1 LFGLYVK
8 RFNEI
13 IHHRL
18 KTTNPK
24 LGFSQKIPVDKFKNY
39 QQD

>member
-1 LFGLYVK
+1 MQV
-8 RFNEI
+8 RNINEI
-13 IHHRL
+13 NHHRL
-18 KTTNPK
+18 ETTNPK